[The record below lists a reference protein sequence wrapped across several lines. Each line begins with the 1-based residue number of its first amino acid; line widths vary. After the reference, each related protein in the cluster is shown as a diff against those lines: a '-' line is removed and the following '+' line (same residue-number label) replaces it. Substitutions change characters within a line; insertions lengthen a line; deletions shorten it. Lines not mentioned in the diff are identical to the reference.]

1 MHTYLRNRPA
11 WVQLVIF
18 AGLTG
23 GIFVVSYIVGV
34 GLVARLN
41 HLNMTA
47 IASLTPD
54 DLARPEMAGVF
65 KGLLIV
71 QFFGLFFLP
80 PLVFSYLADP
90 HPLHFVGLKTPHK
103 GYFLILGL
111 VTMIAAYFMVEWM
124 AVLNEDVV
132 KQFLSKSLRASIE
145 KGEAEANSMLE
156 NILTMKG
163 PKDLL
168 FSIFLV
174 GLLPAIGE
182 ELFFRGVLQRLF
194 IQIFKSA
201 WPGIIF
207 TAALFSAFHGQF
219 MGFLPRMILGIVLGS
234 LYWYSGSIYTSIIGH
249 FVYNT
254 LNVLLIYFK
263 IAEMDTK
270 NATNWMISLVG
281 LISLAV
287 VVFLISYLRRKSPTT
302 YAGVYPALHEYDI
315 FDDPDKSA

>member
-1 MHTYLRNRPA
+1 
-11 WVQLVIF
+11 VQLVIF

-34 GLVARLN
+34 GIVAQLN
-41 HLNMTA
+41 HLSISS

-54 DLARPEMAGVF
+54 DLSRPEMAGLF

-90 HPLHFVGLKTPHK
+90 QPLNFVGLKPPHK
-103 GYFLILGL
+103 RYFLFLGL
-111 VTMIAAYFMVEWM
+111 ITMIAAYFMVEWM
-124 AVLNEDVV
+124 AALNEQVV
-132 KQFLSKSLRASIE
+132 TQMLSKSMRASIE

-156 NILTMKG
+156 NILTMKN

-168 FSIFLV
+168 YSVFLV
-174 GLLPAIGE
+174 GVLPAVGE

-219 MGFLPRMILGIVLGS
+219 MGFLPRMILGIVLGT
-234 LYWYSGSIYTSIIGH
+234 LYWYSGSIFTSMIGH

-254 LNVLLIYFK
+254 MNVLLIYFK
-263 IAEMDTK
+263 ISELDSK
-270 NATNWMISLVG
+270 NPTNWNVTFIG

-287 VVFLISYLRRKSPTT
+287 VVFLINFLRKKSPTS
-302 YAGVYPALHEYDI
+302 YADVYPPLREDNI
-315 FDDPDKSA
+315 FDDPDKTA